1 MSLNKYIFL
10 IIASFAISTS
20 ALAAGKTRE
29 LAIDGNYI
37 ASDGASASLLNASIG
52 QFVTPQFAV
61 VTSLSSQRNFAFTAT
76 TIGIGGKYYFM
87 DGFRGDLVPFAGVGI
102 GLRLAAT
109 ATDSNHG
116 STAYDF
122 NGGLAYFL
130 ADSTTLDA
138 KIKLM
143 SFNDSSPVVTFFTIG
158 FSQRF

>member
-1 MSLNKYIFL
+1 MSLNKFVL
-10 IIASFAISTS
+10 VLIASLGIVTS
-20 ALAAGKTRE
+20 AMAAGKSRE

-76 TIGIGGKYYFM
+76 TIGVGGKYYFM

-116 STAYDF
+116 STAYDL

-130 ADSTTLDA
+130 ADNTTLDA
-138 KIKLM
+138 KLKLV
-143 SFNDSSPVVTFFTIG
+143 SFNDSSPVVTMFTLG